1 MDAVSGGA
9 GDDTISGLLG
19 SSGTYTVGD
28 NIAGGSGTDTLNLI
42 AVTGTDADGGLIS
55 VNGVESIN
63 IRVLATAYGS
73 AGDQVSMNAADWVGV
88 TTLSNASSL
97 ANTQLDVSGLTDDTT
112 ILLYGNTDI
121 NIDYNNTVTGATAN
135 AVLVNAGS
143 AGTATTIGSASGT
156 NTANFDF
163 DKSGAGLIT
172 SVNLDVRGSLNLA
185 RIDADGSA
193 MTYTITGT
201 GNAALISNDL
211 ISTFDASAA
220 AGNIDMTFEG
230 SSNVS
235 AKGGAGNDIFRFGT
249 TYTDSDSVIGGAGNN
264 TITLS
269 VSVFEKALKAT
280 DVQTAEVTFTDAES
294 VGLNASSATATTTF
308 NLLAASSDADAV
320 LNNIIGDATI
330 NVLSDTLDDVTVDTS
345 ATGGSLTLNIGS
357 STSYAAVDDVTVTDY
372 GTITVNSIGS
382 GANSIGDLILDTDA
396 TNVTIIAG
404 GTADLT
410 VGTAKASG
418 ATSVS
423 LRASGSASLSMTSA
437 DFMMT
442 GLTTLTINAEG
453 GNGADIDLVGA
464 LFSGTS
470 GGSKLD
476 LISIVAAS
484 GADIGVDKLN
494 VGNNAYTASGAPNS
508 LDISVIAGANSWIGD
523 AITAGSGIDVAATGA
538 NVNLILN
545 AQQSGS
551 ITFEAIA
558 GGHDIGSAGTSLS
571 TISVSA
577 SIATAGLI
585 EIESIA
591 AVSADSLV
599 VSLGSVNIAQ
609 SGDLSFG
616 SAGIS
621 LAGRAF
627 SFGDINVGAS
637 ASATFGEVDASAI
650 SAITISVAT
659 GGQATLGQLSMTG
672 SGVIGN
678 ISLAVNASGANVT
691 LGQIGSAGSSIS
703 AIGAITITTIESG
716 SVDVGAIIANA
727 GDVGAIT
734 INNSEDGDVDFSTI
748 SASSIASITV
758 SGGGVVDFGAIG
770 ATNLTNGVSATQMS
784 SGTFTIDLSGVTNRV
799 VVNLGAAD
807 NTIITGNGNDIVT
820 LLAGRTAYAGNDVIT
835 YAATGKGLD
844 NVVNFIAGAAASGG
858 DQIELSIA
866 MTTAGL
872 INADGEAI
880 AADDDSDLS
889 VALFNTAT
897 ALDALDN
904 IIVIGTALAS
914 TAAMLDFIDGV
925 SLATAAQASSSF
937 VIAWGDGTNTYVSV
951 VDALDTGSAAATTL
965 ASAGHT
971 LTVST
976 LVQIS
981 GVTPGALVAANFD
994 FIA

>member
-9 GDDTISGLLG
+9 GNDTISGLLG

-28 NIAGGSGTDTLNLI
+28 NIAGGAGTDTLSLI
-42 AVTGTDADGGLIS
+42 AVSGSDGDGGL
-55 VNGVESIN
+55 VALNGVETVN
-63 IRVLATAYGS
+63 VRLLTTAYAS
-73 AGDQVSMNAADWVGV
+73 AGDEVSINASDWTGV
-88 TTLSNASSL
+88 TTLSNVSSL
-97 ANTQLDVSGLTDDTT
+97 AGTQLDVSGLADDTT
-112 ILLYGNTDI
+112 IVLNGNTDI
-121 NIDYNNTVTGATAN
+121 NIQYNNTVTGATAN

-143 AGTATTIGSASGT
+143 AGTATTIGSASAT

-163 DKSGAGLIT
+163 DKAGGGLIT

-230 SSNVS
+230 ASNVA

-264 TITLS
+264 TISLS

-280 DVQTAEVTFTDAES
+280 DVQTAEVTFTDADS
-294 VGLNASSATATTTF
+294 VGLNAASATATTF

-320 LNNIIGDATI
+320 INNIIGDVTI
-330 NVLSDTLDDVTVDTS
+330 NVLSDTLDDVTIDTS
-345 ATGGSLTLNIGS
+345 VTGGSLTLQIGS

-372 GTITVNSIGS
+372 GTITVKSIGS

-423 LRASGSASLSMTSA
+423 LRASGSASLSLTSA

-523 AITAGSGIDVAATGA
+523 AISAGSGIDIAATGA

-627 SFGDINVGAS
+627 SIGTIDVGAS

-678 ISLAVNASGANVT
+678 ISLNVNASGANVT

-703 AIGAITITTIESG
+703 AIGAITITTIETG
-716 SVDVGAIIANA
+716 SVDVGAIIATA

-770 ATNLTNGVSATQMS
+770 ATNVTNGVSATQMS
-784 SGTFTIDLSGVTNRV
+784 SGTFTINMSGVTNRV

-807 NTIITGNGNDIVT
+807 NAIITGNGNDIVT

-858 DQIELSIA
+858 DEINLSIA

-872 INADGEAI
+872 IDADGEAI
-880 AADDDSDLS
+880 AAGVADLS

-897 ALDALDN
+897 ALDAADN
-904 IIVIGTALAS
+904 IIVIGTAMAN
-914 TAAMLDFIDGV
+914 TAAMLDFLDGV

-937 VIAWGDGTNTYVSV
+937 VIAWGDGTNTYVSI
-951 VDALDTGSAAATTL
+951 VDALDAGSAAATTL

-971 LTVST
+971 LSVST
-976 LVQIS
+976 IVQLS
-981 GVTPGALVAANFD
+981 GMTPGALVAANFE